1 MASSTEAPAVLG
13 YARRA
18 LNHAKNA
25 WIDIKVDHM
34 SLSDALYWD
43 ATIQRDIVA
52 EGLRAKGRG
61 QPAPRADFFWSWA
74 GIRLLFPLAQL
85 LKRRRCRGL
94 TIFVRDSA
102 GRGVPAGM
110 MLLIERYPWPLPE
123 DSIRQS
129 TFTWFIASAPPLSL
143 RNRGVADPPSLG
155 RIMVDAAMV
164 ASHALGLKGQMWLH
178 AAPAGGPGLVRL
190 YGTICQM
197 SSLPLGWV
205 LPGGGVSDGRHYYAG
220 APLAQRLMDA
230 LQLSR

>member
-1 MASSTEAPAVLG
+1 
-13 YARRA
+13 
-18 LNHAKNA
+18 
-25 WIDIKVDHM
+25 
-34 SLSDALYWD
+34 
-43 ATIQRDIVA
+43 
-52 EGLRAKGRG
+52 
-61 QPAPRADFFWSWA
+61 
-74 GIRLLFPLAQL
+74 
-85 LKRRRCRGL
+85 
-94 TIFVRDSA
+94 
-102 GRGVPAGM
+102 
-110 MLLIERYPWPLPE
+110 
-123 DSIRQS
+123 
-129 TFTWFIASAPPLSL
+129 L

-164 ASHALGLKGQMWLH
+164 TGHALGLKGQMWPH